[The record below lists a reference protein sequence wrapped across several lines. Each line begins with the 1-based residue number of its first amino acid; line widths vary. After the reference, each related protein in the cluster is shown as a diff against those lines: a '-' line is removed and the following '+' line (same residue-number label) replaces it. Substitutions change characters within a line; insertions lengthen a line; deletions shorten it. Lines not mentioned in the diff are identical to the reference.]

1 MYPRG
6 ENKKK
11 EESEMGFLSS
21 LKKIKHRVIDF
32 MFELIHVADVK
43 GKEIFSEKLAPWA
56 LASDIGRFI
65 KEINSLNRV
74 FVQQDR
80 FFKDPIILLVIS
92 KDIDVDSFYRSLR
105 NEFDRNGWGIDSS
118 YRNGVSFSVSN
129 ENRKYNILI
138 SSTEDIAVKKKR
150 LGEPSQVMEI
160 F

>member
-1 MYPRG
+1 MYPCG

-11 EESEMGFLSS
+11 EESKMGFLSN
-21 LKKIKHRVIDF
+21 LKKIKHRVVDF
-32 MFELIHVADVK
+32 MFDLIHAADIK
-43 GKEIFSEKLAPWA
+43 GRELSSEKLAPWA
-56 LASDIGRFI
+56 LASDVGRLI
-65 KEINSLNRV
+65 KEVNYLNRV

-105 NEFDRNGWGIDSS
+105 NEFNRNGWMIDNS

-129 ENRKYNILI
+129 ENRKYDILI

-150 LGEPSQVMEI
+150 LGEPSKVMEI

>member
-1 MYPRG
+1 
-6 ENKKK
+6 
-11 EESEMGFLSS
+11 MGFLSS

-56 LASDIGRFI
+56 LASDVGRFI

-105 NEFDRNGWGIDSS
+105 NEFDRNGWMIDNS
-118 YRNGVSFSVSN
+118 YRNGASFSVSN
-129 ENRKYNILI
+129 ENRKYDILI
-138 SSTEDIAVKKKR
+138 SSTEDIVVKKKG

>member
-56 LASDIGRFI
+56 LASDVGRFI

-105 NEFDRNGWGIDSS
+105 NEFDRNGWMIDNS
-118 YRNGVSFSVSN
+118 YRNGASFSVSN
-129 ENRKYNILI
+129 ENRKYDILI
-138 SSTEDIAVKKKR
+138 SSTEDIAVKKKG

>member
-21 LKKIKHRVIDF
+21 LKAIYNKVMTLIID
-32 MFELIHVADVK
+32 IICYADQK
-43 GKEIFSEKLAPWA
+43 GREISSEKLAPWA
-56 LASDIGRFI
+56 LASDVGRFI

-105 NEFDRNGWGIDSS
+105 NEFDRNGWMIDNS
-118 YRNGVSFSVSN
+118 YRNGASFSVSN
-129 ENRKYNILI
+129 ENRKYDILI
-138 SSTEDIAVKKKR
+138 SSTEDIAVKKKG

>member
-11 EESEMGFLSS
+11 EESEMGFLSNF
-21 LKKIKHRVIDF
+21 KKIKHRVVDF
-32 MFELIHVADVK
+32 IFDLIHTADIK
-43 GKEIFSEKLAPWA
+43 GRELSSEKLAPWA
-56 LASDIGRFI
+56 LASDVGRLI
-65 KEINSLNRV
+65 KEVNYLNRV

-80 FFKDPIILLVIS
+80 FFKDPIILLAIS

-105 NEFDRNGWGIDSS
+105 NELHRNGWGIDSS

>member
-1 MYPRG
+1 
-6 ENKKK
+6 
-11 EESEMGFLSS
+11 MGFLSS

-56 LASDIGRFI
+56 LASDVGRFI

-105 NEFDRNGWGIDSS
+105 NEFDRNGWMIDNS
-118 YRNGVSFSVSN
+118 YRNGASFSVSN
-129 ENRKYNILI
+129 ENRKYDILI
-138 SSTEDIAVKKKR
+138 SSTEDIVVKKKG

-160 F
+160 FLGGGESNEF

>member
-56 LASDIGRFI
+56 LASDVGRFI

-105 NEFDRNGWGIDSS
+105 NEFDRNGWMIDNS
-118 YRNGVSFSVSN
+118 YRNGASFSVSN
-129 ENRKYNILI
+129 ENRKYDILI
-138 SSTEDIAVKKKR
+138 SSTEDIVVKKKG